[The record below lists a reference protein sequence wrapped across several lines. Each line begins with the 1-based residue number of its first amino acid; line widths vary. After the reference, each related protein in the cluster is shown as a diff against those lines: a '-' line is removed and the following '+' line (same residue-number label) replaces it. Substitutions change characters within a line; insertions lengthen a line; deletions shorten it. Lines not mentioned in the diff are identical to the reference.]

1 MSTISK
7 DTYRSAGK
15 GVNCT
20 DDMVRVTINLTRKE
34 FNRIEHRLEAALKSS
49 ESRPTVRAKRPAQ
62 QRKADKP
69 LCGQFAKCKSHSEM
83 AYCGGVGS
91 GAVSQFGCYRKPA
104 ARSAVAQPLWVMSA

>member
-49 ESRPTVRAKRPAQ
+49 ESRPTVKGSSPAQ
-62 QRKADKP
+62 QRKAAICQGC
-69 LCGQFAKCKSHSEM
+69 CGTGRANVEHDNGKKCS
-83 AYCGGVGS
+83 YCS
-91 GAVSQFGCYRKPA
+91 GTGKQP
-104 ARSAVAQPLWVMSA
+104 AVA

>member
-49 ESRPTVRAKRPAQ
+49 ESRPTVKGSSPAQ
-62 QRKADKP
+62 NTMEICHTAPNNARDETVRD
-69 LCGQFAKCKSHSEM
+69 CTTCEFSCTDQFIILCKSH
-83 AYCGGVGS
+83 GFNKW
-91 GAVSQFGCYRKPA
+91 VSRTASP
-104 ARSAVAQPLWVMSA
+104 VA